1 MLTRVNRPVARF
13 LPVALAVGVA
23 LAFWP
28 APAPAADEA
37 AATDETMVVE
47 IITPAEPA
55 EPALEAVDRI
65 LTFSKPD
72 RDALDVALSRRAEQV
87 GTAFYMLL
95 AKAAQLPSLAAEDFD
110 SLPRPTYAR
119 LLDNPQKFAGQAIRL
134 RVHVNVVQELVAG
147 EPGQLGATPDWP
159 QGSRVWRIDCFHDS
173 GEYPGTQPMR
183 VFSVVDPRPLLGRPR
198 EVIKGESIYDGPPP
212 VVEMVGVFYKIW
224 ESEDRQTEQRTKGL
238 AQEGAVPLQRNV
250 RPYPLV
256 VVWQIEPSGRRVVSS
271 GSTLS
276 KAGIALIM
284 VVLLAAVFYLAR
296 RYARHARGFMAKGG
310 AARSLPRGYAP
321 LRDADSNDESD
332 DESDDDEDVDDAID
346 PALKAAAEAY
356 RLEHE
361 QENRD
366 A

>member
-1 MLTRVNRPVARF
+1 MGI
-13 LPVALAVGVA
+13 ALVLWLV
-23 LAFWP
+23 
-28 APAPAADEA
+28 APAVAADEA
-37 AATDETMVVE
+37 PGADESVTVE

-55 EPALEAVDRI
+55 QEQVDRI
-65 LTFSKPD
+65 LTFSKAD
-72 RDALDVALSRRAEQV
+72 RDALEVALSRRAEQV
-87 GTAFYMLL
+87 GSAFYMLL
-95 AKAAQLPSLAAEDFD
+95 AKADQLPPLTAEDFD

-119 LLDNPQKFAGQAIRL
+119 LLDNPEKFAGQAIRL

-147 EPGQLGATPDWP
+147 EPGQLGATPAWP
-159 QGSRVWRIDCFHDS
+159 QGSRVWRIDGFHDS

-183 VFSVVDPRPLLGRPR
+183 VFSVVDPRPFLRRPR
-198 EVIKGESIYDGPPP
+198 QVIKDESIYDGPPP
-212 VVEMVGVFYKIW
+212 VVEMVGVFYKVW
-224 ESEDRQTEQRTKGL
+224 EGEDRQTEQRTKGL
-238 AQEGAVPLQRNV
+238 AQEGAIPLQRNL

-256 VVWQIEPSGRRVVSS
+256 VVWQIGQSTRPVRSS
-271 GSTLS
+271 GSAMS
-276 KAGIALIM
+276 KAGIVLIM

-310 AARSLPRGYAP
+310 AARPSWTPRGYSP
-321 LRDADSNDESD
+321 LRDVDED
-332 DESDDDEDVDDAID
+332 ASDDDDVDDAID